1 MRKFSVKSVLVFALV
16 LVLVLS
22 IGLVAC
28 DKKDSSPSTPV
39 QPVDPVND
47 DPQPTVVDLDPNYDP
62 NNHHKNAIIY
72 VTALFGGGL
81 YNKET
86 NEPVWDPFYTE
97 FDLYDHW
104 APTSST
110 IYDFGGV
117 LGEFSEEMGD
127 AFSTIMDAL
136 SFEEGT
142 LLYDMTL
149 DQDGNGLNPNVVAAN
164 INDKFEKPVDIDGEP
179 LHCYYGAVAIYKRFI
194 TETRSQLIDAY
205 GYDYDCLMFNQ
216 DFRKS
221 PADSAAELEE
231 FINSRGYQKVIFMS
245 HSMGGPVV
253 NSYLGRSKANRDK
266 VELYMAFAP
275 ATLGSFDAFGAMTC
289 PKDYLGAFLTT
300 FGFNLEQTL
309 ADGGIVGGLVKS
321 ILDKIG
327 IFFNNS
333 SGMMALCPSYEFL
346 NSVQLAGDSAGG
358 LIVDGKKI
366 GLCED
371 LSDPDAVE
379 AAKNELYDFYNTLNW
394 ALYVDEDG
402 KNIHYEDGVELDD
415 DNLKFL
421 YSANGQEIE
430 SGVARIVSGND
441 LTGKEV
447 TVANYDAVAARLVD
461 CNTLCVEQDGELI
474 VALDV
479 NGNPVLL
486 NKLGDR
492 IKYGAGRLKTYY
504 SRLFVDGKIAMSPEN
519 GLNSYVFLGT
529 NIESTNT
536 GCIMTTVVD
545 KDGNPVLDK
554 NTGYPTYS
562 CKLIHDDL
570 APVGEEGWIGGDG
583 MVCTYASLAGM
594 DMDMLDE
601 MGHLIVKPD
610 YWHADVGG
618 AWPLLGADV
627 IRLIDGVLNGKT
639 K

>member
-1 MRKFSVKSVLVFALV
+1 MRKFSMKSVLVFALV
-16 LVLVLS
+16 LVLALS
-22 IGLVAC
+22 VGLVAC
-28 DKKDSSPSTPV
+28 DKKDSSQSTPV
-39 QPVDPVND
+39 QPVRPVDVDPV
-47 DPQPTVVDLDPNYDP
+47 PTVVDLDPNYDP
-62 NNHHKNAIIY
+62 DNHHSNAIIY

-86 NEPVWDPFYTE
+86 NEPVWDPFVTE

-104 APTSST
+104 APTSPT
-110 IYDFGGV
+110 IYDFSGV
-117 LGEFSEEMGD
+117 LSEFSEEMGN
-127 AFSTIMDAL
+127 AFTTIMDAL

-164 INDKFEKPVDIDGEP
+164 INSNFEKPVDINGAP
-179 LHCYYGAVAIYKRFI
+179 LHCYYGAVAIYKKFI
-194 TETRSQLIDAY
+194 TETRSQLIDKY

-289 PKDYLGAFLTT
+289 PKDYLAAFLTT

-371 LSDPDAVE
+371 PSDPAAVE

-394 ALYVDEDG
+394 AVYVDEDG
-402 KNIHYEDGVELDD
+402 KNIHYEEGQELEDGSIVRILSGKELMDGTASA
-415 DNLKFL
+415 DNLG
-421 YSANGQEIE
+421 A
-430 SGVARIVSGND
+430 VS
-441 LTGKEV
+441 
-447 TVANYDAVAARLVD
+447 ARLVD
-461 CNTLCVEQDGELI
+461 CNTLALEKDGKVTI
-474 VALDV
+474 QVDV

-504 SRLFVDGKIAMSPEN
+504 SRLFVDGNIAMSPEN
-519 GLNSYVFLGT
+519 DINSYVFLGT
-529 NIESTNT
+529 NIPSTNT

-545 KDGNPVLDK
+545 KEGNPVLDE
-554 NTGYPTYS
+554 NTGYPMYS

-594 DMDMLDE
+594 DKDALDE
-601 MGHLIVKPD
+601 AGRLIVKPD

-627 IRLIDGVLNGKT
+627 LRLIDEVLSNAK

>member
-22 IGLVAC
+22 VGLVAC
-28 DKKDSSPSTPV
+28 NKNGSSQAQPA
-39 QPVDPVND
+39 QPVVPTPDPE
-47 DPQPTVVDLDPNYDP
+47 PTVVDLDPNYDP
-62 NNHHKNAIIY
+62 DNHHSNAIIY

-81 YNKET
+81 YNKKT

-104 APTSST
+104 APQSST
-110 IYDFGGV
+110 IYDFAGV
-117 LGEFSEEMGD
+117 LGEFSAEMGD
-127 AFSTIMDAL
+127 ALTTILNAL
-136 SFEEGT
+136 SFKEGT

-149 DQDGNGLNPNVVAAN
+149 NQDGNGYNPDVVAAN
-164 INDKFEKPVDIDGEP
+164 INADFEKPVDIDGIP
-179 LHCYYGAVAIYKRFI
+179 LHCYYGAVAIYKKFI
-194 TETRSQLIDAY
+194 TETRSQLIDKY

-253 NSYLGRSKANRDK
+253 NSYLGRSQTNRDK
-266 VELYMAFAP
+266 VQLYMAFAP
-275 ATLGSFDAFGAMTC
+275 ATLGSFDAFGAMQC

-300 FGFNLEQTL
+300 FGFDFQDLLSQY
-309 ADGGIVGGLVKS
+309 GGIVGNMLAV
-321 ILDKIG
+321 IEQ
-327 IFFNNS
+327 FFNNS

-371 LSDPDAVE
+371 PSDPEAVE
-379 AAKNELYDFYNTLNW
+379 AAKTELYDFYNTLKW
-394 ALYVDEDG
+394 AIYLQDKVDEDG
-402 KNIHYEDGVELDD
+402 KVVKDASGNVIQVPIHYEDGEELADGSIVHILAGKELMD
-415 DNLKFL
+415 GTISADNL
-421 YSANGQEIE
+421 S
-430 SGVARIVSGND
+430 
-441 LTGKEV
+441 
-447 TVANYDAVAARLVD
+447 AVAARLVD
-461 CNTLCVEQDGELI
+461 CNTLALEKDGKI
-474 VALDV
+474 MIQVDV

-492 IKYGAGRLKTYY
+492 VKYGAGRLKTYY
-504 SRLFVDGKIAMSPEN
+504 SRLFVDGNIAMSPEN

-529 NIESTNT
+529 NIKSTNT
-536 GCIMTTVVD
+536 GCAMTTVVD
-545 KDGNPVLDK
+545 GDGNPVLDK

-594 DMDMLDE
+594 DKDMLDE

-618 AWPLLGADV
+618 AWPLLGEDV
-627 IRLIDGVLNGKT
+627 LRLIDGVLSGKT